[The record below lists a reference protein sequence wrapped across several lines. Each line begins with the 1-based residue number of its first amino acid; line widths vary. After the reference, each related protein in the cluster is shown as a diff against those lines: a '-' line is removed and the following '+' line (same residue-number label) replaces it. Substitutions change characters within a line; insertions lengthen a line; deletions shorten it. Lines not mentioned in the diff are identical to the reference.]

1 MSSSGRTLPR
11 RTLGKAGLAGVVAAA
26 AATRLSPPALADSP
40 IGRIPVAEVRARSV
54 VLVHGLYADGS
65 SWIDVVPHLQDAGLD
80 VAVVQNPL
88 TTLADATAETRRV
101 LALHEGPTVL
111 VGHSWSGTIVSEVG
125 GDDGISALVYVAA
138 RAPDADEDFPALAK
152 QYPTPPA
159 SAGVVVAADGYAQL
173 GETAFLEDFAGG
185 VPTARARALYAVQGR
200 NLASLPG
207 ERTTTAAWRTK
218 PTWYQVS
225 RQDRTINPDLE
236 RFLAHRMGANTIEL
250 DTSHLSLITEPR
262 SVAALILAAAG
273 RS

>member
-1 MSSSGRTLPR
+1 M
-11 RTLGKAGLAGVVAAA
+11 
-26 AATRLSPPALADSP
+26 
-40 IGRIPVAEVRARSV
+40 
-54 VLVHGLYADGS
+54 
-65 SWIDVVPHLQDAGLD
+65 
-80 VAVVQNPL
+80 
-88 TTLADATAETRRV
+88 
-101 LALHEGPTVL
+101 
-111 VGHSWSGTIVSEVG
+111 
-125 GDDGISALVYVAA
+125 
-138 RAPDADEDFPALAK
+138 
-152 QYPTPPA
+152 
-159 SAGVVVAADGYAQL
+159 AADGYAQL

-185 VPTARARALYAVQGR
+185 VPAARARALYAVQGR

-225 RQDRTINPDLE
+225 RQDRTIDPDLE